1 MTMCCDTGRPSPQ
14 HEHVWTAMSRE
25 VKDESLVTAKA
36 GLRRPLNEVLT
47 ARNLGHDAHDT
58 PDGRG
63 AGVV

>member
-1 MTMCCDTGRPSPQ
+1 
-14 HEHVWTAMSRE
+14 MSRE

-47 ARNLGHDAHDT
+47 AGNLGHDAHDT